1 MSFMKPS
8 ALYMFLTTY
17 VSFRWMPC
25 QSWGFLRWPG
35 LDGFLRLLVVVLL
48 WSMFSEIRYITSN
61 SMHPTLREH
70 DRVIIEKFT
79 SPNLKDSTLSW
90 LFDLTFVALVWCSS
104 PDSVEDYPG
113 LPKQAQIRVPG
124 NFEVI
129 LFQLLLKVLTSCFR
143 VYCKS
148 SAPKELSLGIR
159 LSSCVLYPKMTNQ
172 VTIKASYY
180 IRSPAVHDIV
190 TFQDPTQQLGDKEE
204 IVFIKRIV
212 AKAGDLVQVNGGCLY
227 VNGIAQNEDFIA
239 ERPRY
244 ESYLTYVPKGHV
256 YVLGD
261 NRNKSYD
268 SHDWGPLPVKN
279 IVGRY
284 VMCCYRPSES

>member
-8 ALYMFLTTY
+8 ALYMFLITY

-70 DRVIIEKFT
+70 DRVIIEK
-79 SPNLKDSTLSW
+79 
-90 LFDLTFVALVWCSS
+90 
-104 PDSVEDYPG
+104 
-113 LPKQAQIRVPG
+113 
-124 NFEVI
+124 
-129 LFQLLLKVLTSCFR
+129 
-143 VYCKS
+143 
-148 SAPKELSLGIR
+148 
-159 LSSCVLYPKMTNQ
+159 
-172 VTIKASYY
+172 ASYF

-212 AKAGDLVQVNGGCLY
+212 AKAGDLVQVNGGYLY

-239 ERPRY
+239 GRPRY
-244 ESYLTYVPKGHV
+244 ESNLTYVPKGHV

>member
-1 MSFMKPS
+1 M
-8 ALYMFLTTY
+8 
-17 VSFRWMPC
+17 
-25 QSWGFLRWPG
+25 
-35 LDGFLRLLVVVLL
+35 VVLL

-70 DRVIIEKFT
+70 DRVIIE
-79 SPNLKDSTLSW
+79 
-90 LFDLTFVALVWCSS
+90 
-104 PDSVEDYPG
+104 
-113 LPKQAQIRVPG
+113 
-124 NFEVI
+124 
-129 LFQLLLKVLTSCFR
+129 
-143 VYCKS
+143 
-148 SAPKELSLGIR
+148 
-159 LSSCVLYPKMTNQ
+159 
-172 VTIKASYY
+172 KASYY

-212 AKAGDLVQVNGGCLY
+212 AKAGDLVQVNDGCLY

-244 ESYLTYVPKGHV
+244 ESNLTYVPKGHV